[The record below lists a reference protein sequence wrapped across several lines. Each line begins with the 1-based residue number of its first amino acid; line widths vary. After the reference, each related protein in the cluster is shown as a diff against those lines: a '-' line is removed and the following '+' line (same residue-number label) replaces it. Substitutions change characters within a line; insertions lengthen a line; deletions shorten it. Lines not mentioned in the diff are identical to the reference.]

1 MAASSGIVLKSLSIL
16 LGLFFIFVGTL
27 KLTPHISK
35 DLYKDLRTEYVK
47 YAKVFPLTALF
58 GLKIAS
64 KWYRRSIGIIEVV
77 CGLAMVVIPNH
88 KVKNAANITLLTLML
103 LGVYQHWMVNDPFER
118 SGPALVF
125 TFMLSGRLVVW
136 FQTSR
141 KEAQLAAAAAAPD
154 ATGATTTTA
163 TRPHED

>member
-1 MAASSGIVLKSLSIL
+1 KMPASNTIVLKSLSIL

-58 GLKIAS
+58 GIKIPS
-64 KWYRRSIGIIEVV
+64 KWYRRTVGILEIV
-77 CGLAMVVIPNH
+77 CGLAMALIPYH
-88 KVKNAANITLLTLML
+88 KVKNVANVTLLLLML
-103 LGVYQHWMVNDPFER
+103 LGIYQHWMVSDPFER

-125 TFMLSGRLVVW
+125 TFMLGGRLVVW
-136 FQTSR
+136 YQTSR
-141 KEAQLAAAAAAPD
+141 KEAAELAAVNASQAN
-154 ATGATTTTA
+154 GLKQ
-163 TRPHED
+163 E

>member
-1 MAASSGIVLKSLSIL
+1 TMPASNTIVLKSLSVL

-58 GLKIAS
+58 GLKVPS
-64 KWYRRSIGIIEVV
+64 KWYRRTVGILEIV
-77 CGLAMVVIPNH
+77 CGLAMALIPYH
-88 KVKNAANITLLTLML
+88 KVKNAANVTLLVLML
-103 LGVYQHWMVNDPFER
+103 LGIYQHWMVSDPFER

-125 TFMLSGRLVVW
+125 TFMLGGRLVVW
-136 FQTSR
+136 YQTAR
-141 KEAQLAAAAAAPD
+141 LQDEMTAANQPAANGVKQD
-154 ATGATTTTA
+154 
-163 TRPHED
+163 

>member
-1 MAASSGIVLKSLSIL
+1 MPAPASNTIVLKSLSVL

-58 GLKIAS
+58 GVKIPS
-64 KWYRRSIGIIEVV
+64 KWYRRTVGILEIV
-77 CGLAMVVIPNH
+77 CGLAMALIPYH
-88 KVKNAANITLLTLML
+88 KVKNAANVTLLVLML
-103 LGVYQHWMVNDPFER
+103 LGIYQHWMVSDPFER

-125 TFMLSGRLVVW
+125 TFMLGGRLVVW
-136 FQTSR
+136 YQTAR
-141 KEAQLAAAAAAPD
+141 LQDEAAAATQPPANGVKQD
-154 ATGATTTTA
+154 
-163 TRPHED
+163 

>member
-1 MAASSGIVLKSLSIL
+1 MPPASNTIVLKSLSVL

-58 GLKIAS
+58 GVKIPS
-64 KWYRRSIGIIEVV
+64 KWYRRTVGILEIV
-77 CGLAMVVIPNH
+77 CGLAMALIPYH
-88 KVKNAANITLLTLML
+88 KVKNAANITLLVLML
-103 LGVYQHWMVNDPFER
+103 LGIYQHWMVSDPFER

-125 TFMLSGRLVVW
+125 TFMLGGRLVVW
-136 FQTSR
+136 YQTAR
-141 KEAQLAAAAAAPD
+141 LQDEAS
-154 ATGATTTTA
+154 TTTQPPA
-163 TRPHED
+163 NGVKQD

>member
-1 MAASSGIVLKSLSIL
+1 MPASNTIVLKSLSIL

-58 GLKIAS
+58 GVKIPS
-64 KWYRRSIGIIEVV
+64 KWYRRTVGILEIV
-77 CGLAMVVIPNH
+77 CGLAMALIPYH
-88 KVKNAANITLLTLML
+88 KVKNVANVTLLLLML
-103 LGVYQHWMVNDPFER
+103 LGIYQHWMVSDPFER

-125 TFMLSGRLVVW
+125 TFMLGGRLVVW
-136 FQTSR
+136 YQTSR
-141 KEAQLAAAAAAPD
+141 KEAADLAAINQAQAN
-154 ATGATTTTA
+154 GLKQ
-163 TRPHED
+163 E

>member
-1 MAASSGIVLKSLSIL
+1 KMPASNTIVLKSLSVL

-58 GLKIAS
+58 GLKVPS
-64 KWYRRSIGIIEVV
+64 KWYRRTVGILEIV
-77 CGLAMVVIPNH
+77 CGLAMALIPYH
-88 KVKNAANITLLTLML
+88 KVKNAANITLLVLML
-103 LGVYQHWMVNDPFER
+103 LGIYQHWMVSDPFER

-125 TFMLSGRLVVW
+125 TFMLGGRLVVW
-136 FQTSR
+136 YQTAR
-141 KEAQLAAAAAAPD
+141 LQDEMTAATQPPANGVKQD
-154 ATGATTTTA
+154 
-163 TRPHED
+163 